1 MPCAASGFRFGQ
13 NNYLLTIWYICF
25 SRLSSNYTAV
35 KNLNVDEQYLLTL
48 LLKYEAGDCTEAEKA
63 LVEQWY
69 DRLGGGVR
77 ESRIKVTHAEVLR
90 DRIWS
95 GVEPSLAAYA
105 DEQVS
110 NHGVRRLDSR
120 RRRLAYALSAAAVL
134 GFVMLSVWWWKGRPF
149 SGMASVLAIS
159 TDKGQV
165 KKVAL
170 PDGSLVWLNG
180 ASVIRFIEDSA
191 HIRLLLLDEGEAYCE
206 VARDGDRPFVVRTP
220 SGVTIKVLGTA
231 FTVKAYRQMGE
242 EKVEVL
248 SGRVRVDKSGRSY
261 GELGRGQAAIIDRA
275 GETGRT
281 TQADSAEADGWT
293 RGKIRLDNV
302 AFSELSVALE
312 NTFNVTVRSRDAGI
326 AGKRCTIAF
335 SRSDDVLQLLDVL
348 KKIYK
353 INYSMD
359 QPTRTI
365 TIDKTQ

>member
-1 MPCAASGFRFGQ
+1 MRCAASGFRFGR
-13 NNYLLTIWYICF
+13 NNYLLTIWYTGF
-25 SRLSSNYTAV
+25 SRLSSNYAAV
-35 KNLNVDEQYLLTL
+35 KNLHVNEQHLLTL
-48 LLKYEAGDCTEAEKA
+48 LLKYEAGECTEAEKS

-69 DRLGGGVR
+69 NELGWDVR
-77 ESRIKVTHAEVLR
+77 KLRSRVTDAEAVR
-90 DRIWS
+90 DKIWS

-105 DEQVS
+105 DGLAK
-110 NHGVRRLDSR
+110 NPGMRRLGSR
-120 RRRLAYALSAAAVL
+120 RRKLAYALSAVAVL
-134 GFVMLSVWWWKGRPF
+134 GIVMLSGWWWNGRLF
-149 SGMASVLAIS
+149 SRIASVLVIS

-170 PDGSLVWLNG
+170 SDGSLVWLNG
-180 ASVIRFIEDSA
+180 GSAIRFIEDSA
-191 HIRLLLLDEGEAYCE
+191 HSRLLLLDEGEAYCE
-206 VARDGDRPFVVRTP
+206 VARDGDRPFIVRTA

-231 FTVKAYRQMGE
+231 FAVKAYRKMGE
-242 EKVEVL
+242 EKVVVL

-261 GELGRGQAAIIDRA
+261 GELSRGQVAVIDRA
-275 GETGRT
+275 GGTGHT

-293 RGKIRLDNV
+293 QGKIRLDNV

-312 NTFNVTVRSRDAGI
+312 NTFNITVRTLDPGI